1 MCPKQCGGFQEAEK
15 IASSQPSS
23 QSSNSLRPSP
33 AIMATVSKSKAV
45 PLNHKQLKAIQNL
58 ISGASYFSVLESNA
72 MAGVKIRERY
82 YMYYYG
88 YDDDHPGF
96 LRLFLA
102 GNGRFRVLWD
112 DDRIIS
118 GLGYISGISKATCK
132 AILGYSTLSK
142 KNLLNGRQ
150 IHEKAKAALMEAKKL
165 LAYWM
170 EFLVNDQM
178 PSGKDEEDALKYVIR
193 RAREETSVELV
204 DDDEEPAN
212 DGLNTQEETVK
223 EEIDYDE
230 ADNDEEEPDNEDTN
244 IKRED
249 VDSDPDFFD
258 SEEDEKPIV
267 EKTVSA
273 KKTVRESTFLPAA
286 LLLFILYGPFGVAAY
301 GLEISSALSMDTVG
315 IDEQAGAKKSMT
327 QVSIRQ
333 SEKKDQ
339 DRRR

>member
-1 MCPKQCGGFQEAEK
+1 
-15 IASSQPSS
+15 
-23 QSSNSLRPSP
+23 
-33 AIMATVSKSKAV
+33 MATVSKSKAV

-72 MAGVKIRERY
+72 MAGVKIRERC
-82 YMYYYG
+82 YMYYHG

-178 PSGKDEEDALKYVIR
+178 PSGKDEEDALKYFIR

-204 DDDEEPAN
+204 DEDEEPAD
-212 DGLNTQEETVK
+212 DGLNTQDETVK
-223 EEIDYDE
+223 VEIDYDE
-230 ADNDEEEPDNEDTN
+230 ADNDEEDPDNEDTN

-249 VDSDPDFFD
+249 ADSDPDFSD

-267 EKTVSA
+267 AKTVSA
-273 KKTVRESTFLPAA
+273 KKAVCESTFLPAA
-286 LLLFILYGPFGVAAY
+286 LLLFILYGPYGVAAY
-301 GLEISSALSMDTVG
+301 RLEISSALSMDTVG

-339 DRRR
+339 DMRR

>member
-1 MCPKQCGGFQEAEK
+1 
-15 IASSQPSS
+15 
-23 QSSNSLRPSP
+23 
-33 AIMATVSKSKAV
+33 
-45 PLNHKQLKAIQNL
+45 
-58 ISGASYFSVLESNA
+58 
-72 MAGVKIRERY
+72 
-82 YMYYYG
+82 
-88 YDDDHPGF
+88 
-96 LRLFLA
+96 
-102 GNGRFRVLWD
+102 
-112 DDRIIS
+112 
-118 GLGYISGISKATCK
+118 
-132 AILGYSTLSK
+132 
-142 KNLLNGRQ
+142 
-150 IHEKAKAALMEAKKL
+150 MEAKKL

-193 RAREETSVELV
+193 QAREETSVELV
-204 DDDEEPAN
+204 DDDEEPAD

-273 KKTVRESTFLPAA
+273 KKTVCESTFLPAA
-286 LLLFILYGPFGVAAY
+286 LLLFILYGPYGVAAY

-339 DRRR
+339 DTRR